1 MSNDYISQLFPDLKD
16 FDPGPVDP
24 SELISDGF
32 ILRGKDNPMYGL
44 KGKDHPGGQW
54 KRDEN
59 FKKYMSEYITEK
71 QWKNNDERRKLHSEL
86 MKNRWK
92 NNYEKMRSNAILNGR
107 HGQKGKEVHNTL
119 ELDYKGK
126 MYYGYRELKEA
137 TGVSKHLYRKYYLKG
152 IDPEFRIGTNGPIAK
167 K

>member
-24 SELISDGF
+24 SELISEG
-32 ILRGKDNPMYGL
+32 LVMRGEDNPMYGL
-44 KGKDHPGGQW
+44 KGKDHPGGRW

-59 FKKYMSEYITEK
+59 FCKKVSKAVKEK
-71 QWKNNDERRKLHSEL
+71 QWKNNDERRKLHSDI

-92 NNYEKMRSNAILNGR
+92 IDYEKLRKIAISNGSHGMKGR
-107 HGQKGKEVHNTL
+107 EVHNTL
-119 ELDYKGK
+119 ELEYKGK

-137 TGVSKHLYRKYYLKG
+137 TGVSKHLYRNYYLKG
-152 IDPEFRIGTNGPIAK
+152 IDPEFRIGTNG
-167 K
+167 